1 MHLCFCE
8 EEDYELSLSKL
19 FSEYSKEQSEV
30 GYFEGENN
38 IVMVDGDSLYKD
50 GNIVAKK
57 KGKNVWGVVVI
68 KEHYEKPRRTGFGL
82 TLTRI

>member
-57 KGKNVWGVVVI
+57 KGKNVWGWWLS
-68 KEHYEKPRRTGFGL
+68 KSTMRSQEGL
-82 TLTRI
+82 GLD